1 MPFHSYPGLLTT
13 AQGILTYAMAFP
25 ELTFEELEKAF
36 RESGMNTYLIAK
48 QQDVS
53 DTHVIIN
60 LQGKEQPGPEEG
72 GFVVSFQF
80 SARPRRTKFATGWAE
95 SPEENIARLAT
106 TGFVMDRMVPKCTNC
121 DQLGHNARECSEEK
135 VEREKQVI
143 QCANCNNDGHRA
155 RDCTEPRK
163 SGKRGCKNCG
173 VDGHIA
179 KECPEPRNPD
189 TVECRNCQK
198 SESLSQFAIS
208 PH

>member
-1 MPFHSYPGLLTT
+1 MY
-13 AQGILTYAMAFP
+13 AQALKG
-25 ELTFEELEKAF
+25 LTFAELEEAF
-36 RESGMNTYLIAK
+36 RGSELNTYLIAK
-48 QQDVS
+48 QQEVS

-60 LQGKEQPGPEEG
+60 LQGQEQPGPDEG

-80 SARPRRTKFATGWAE
+80 SAKPRRAKFATGWPE
-95 SPEENIARLAT
+95 SPEDNITRLAT
-106 TGFVMDRMVPKCTNC
+106 AGLIMDGAKSKCTNC
-121 DQLGHNARECSEEK
+121 DQLGHSARECSEEK
-135 VEREKQVI
+135 VEREKHVI

-189 TVECRNCQK
+189 TVECRNCNK
-198 SESLSQFAIS
+198 SESSHLSTVFCIS
-208 PH
+208 